1 MATTTLRL
9 SSKVGVDGKQQVIVK
24 LTIDRTTR
32 PCFKSGV
39 FINPDWFKP
48 VKETKKGTVM
58 GVVPPKSGKFNLKEV
73 EEAKEKEKD
82 IGDFVNRLKAVCNA
96 LNKDNALV
104 KKTDNKPSAH
114 DIIEEAMRLTMG
126 IPVSEISYKAIQ
138 EAKEKEKE
146 EDVKEES
153 HKVMTFFEWYKRFMT
168 ERGKEITKGRIRRL
182 EVVGRMLFRYQS
194 FVQQTDK
201 DRKDFRLDIHTI
213 DKDTL
218 EDFFDFLVNEK
229 SLSEEYPTIFAEMVK
244 KSIFGKRRQVV
255 KERGRNVMVS
265 LKKTLKSFFNWLN
278 EQGYTDNR
286 PFAGIKIGTEKY
298 GTPYYLTLAE
308 RNLIADFDLDSK
320 WESMAAEEKNDL
332 LLKTSFS
339 TIKEQRDIFI
349 FQCLI
354 GCRVSDLLAMT
365 PSNVDNG
372 IVSYIPIKTRNERPV
387 AVRVPL
393 NKRAMALVEKYQ
405 GVDKK
410 GRLFPFISSQRYDD
424 SIKDIVK
431 LCGINRMI
439 TKLNP
444 VTSEEEQHPIWE
456 VASSHMAR
464 RTFVGN
470 LYKKLKDPKL
480 VGSLSGHAENSTA
493 FVRYRDIDDDI
504 KREVVGLI
512 D

>member
-1 MATTTLRL
+1 MATTSLRL
-9 SSKVGVDGKQQVIVK
+9 SSKVGGDGRKQVIVK
-24 LTIDRTTR
+24 LTIDRDTR

-48 VKETKKGTVM
+48 VKETKKGNVM
-58 GVVPPKSGKFNLKEV
+58 GIVPPKKGKFNIIEV
-73 EEAKEKEKD
+73 NDASRAKKD
-82 IGDFVNRLKAVCNA
+82 IDDFVNRLTAVCNA
-96 LNKDNALV
+96 LNKNDVLT
-104 KKTDNKPSAH
+104 KKYEDKPSAH
-114 DIIEEAMRLTMG
+114 DIIEEAVRLTMP
-126 IPVSEISYKAIQ
+126 IPVGEISYKAIQ
-138 EAKEKEKE
+138 DAKEKQIEDDAKEKTK
-146 EDVKEES
+146 D
-153 HKVMTFFEWYKRFMT
+153 MTFFDWYERFMV

-182 EVVGRMLFRYQS
+182 EVVGRMLFRYES
-194 FVQQTDK
+194 FIRETDK
-201 DRKDFRLDIHTI
+201 KKKDFRLDIHTI
-213 DKDTL
+213 DKDIL
-218 EDFFDFLVNEK
+218 EDFFDYLVNEK
-229 SLSEEYPTIFAEMVK
+229 SLSDEYPVIFAKMVK
-244 KSIFGKRRQVV
+244 DPIFGKRRQVV

-298 GTPYYLTLAE
+298 GTPYYLTLDE
-308 RNLIADFDLDSK
+308 RNLIADFDMDSK
-320 WESMAAEEKNDL
+320 WESMPGEEKESL
-332 LLKTSFS
+332 RLKTSFS
-339 TIKEQRDIFI
+339 TIKAQRDIFI

-365 PSNVDNG
+365 PSNIDNG

-387 AVRVPL
+387 VVRVPL
-393 NKRAMALVEKYQ
+393 NQRAKALVEKYQ
-405 GVDKK
+405 GVDRK

-424 SIKDIVK
+424 SIKDVLR
-431 LCGINRMI
+431 LCGIERMI

-444 VTSEEEQHPIWE
+444 VTGEEVQHPIWE

-493 FVRYRDIDDDI
+493 FVRYREIDDDI
-504 KREVVGLI
+504 KKEVVALI